1 MLRTTDEI
9 VWLLL
14 LLRGVMQ
21 DVEATVFG
29 QSTEIA
35 VFGFNR
41 VKKYHPKTPYVHH
54 GQVKK
59 ESQSR
64 QGFVSQEVA
73 RFEHPAVQGIHGGSD
88 VVLPGRPAAAAG
100 GWWPTRPSHGPANGS
115 CRQGTVPRRRCT
127 TTILDPQVGTSTRT
141 VGVWIIVLIII
152 VTAATVSAQ
161 FEGRHN
167 SVLLSRCGV
176 LQCHL

>member
-35 VFGFNR
+35 VFGFDR
-41 VKKYHPKTPYVHH
+41 VKKYHTKTPRVHH
-54 GQVKK
+54 SQVEK

-73 RFEHPAVQGIHGGSD
+73 RFEHPTVEGIHGASD
-88 VVLPGRPAAAAG
+88 VVLPRRPAAAAG
-100 GWWPTRPSHGPANGS
+100 GRWPTRPSHGPANGS
-115 CRQGTVPRRRCT
+115 RRQGTVPRRRCT
-127 TTILDPQVGTSTRT
+127 TTRLDPQMRTSTRS
-141 VGVWIIVLIII
+141 VGVWIIII
-152 VTAATVSAQ
+152 VTAVSAQ

-167 SVLLSRCGV
+167 RVLLSRCSV